1 MCADAHCSRRVCGTV
16 SGDMAL
22 IARRYYPG
30 SCVVCVACGVTHQ
43 GVKKT
48 ATENEIKRAY
58 HKLAI
63 KWHPDKNPDP
73 AAKEKF
79 LAISKVLLPPT
90 DVRER
95 TWMALQHFIT
105 HGVREEAREGGES
118 L

>member
-1 MCADAHCSRRVCGTV
+1 MVFRVH
-16 SGDMAL
+16 L
-22 IARRYYPG
+22 L
-30 SCVVCVACGVTHQ
+30 HQ

-79 LAISKVLLPPT
+79 LAISKVLQPPLAK
-90 DVRER
+90 D
-95 TWMALQHFIT
+95 ALALKDLIHTFK
-105 HGVREEAREGGES
+105 G
-118 L
+118 